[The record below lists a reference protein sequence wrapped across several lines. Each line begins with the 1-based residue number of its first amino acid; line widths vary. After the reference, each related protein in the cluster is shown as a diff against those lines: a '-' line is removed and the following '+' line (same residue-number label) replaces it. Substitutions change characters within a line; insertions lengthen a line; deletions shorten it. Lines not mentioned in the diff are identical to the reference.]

1 MKAAIKPYRTD
12 FYMWNGVSAIFFSS
26 CVTNIHSHNTM
37 QIVVDIQDGFKCRIN
52 DDEWKSYKNL
62 VIRENVIHQL
72 DTNDSVQLL
81 IYLDARTIIVQE
93 IKSKFMD
100 RYGYDTY
107 SPAINL

>member
-26 CVTNIHSHNTM
+26 CITNIHSHNTM
-37 QIVVDIQDGFKCRIN
+37 QIIVDIQGSFKCKIN
-52 DDEWKSYKNL
+52 NGEWEQYKNL

-81 IYLDARTIIVQE
+81 IYLDAETTVAKK
-93 IKSKFMD
+93 IKSEFMGQQD
-100 RYGYDTY
+100 VY
-107 SPAINL
+107 SPG